1 MLKTDINLLTKFCRK
16 LLFSSLILSSLL
28 ALAEDFTIERLSLF
42 VSDGANVYE
51 NRPLNTAIN
60 TLPSNI
66 SVDFQT
72 KTDANGD
79 TVWQWNLKNKSK
91 VNYNNLRITGLIDVD
106 LDTSVY
112 NDASTTDDPAMALSI
127 DIGNLRAGQEIIAVA
142 TLAGNSTIGL
152 TQRDSITSPKT
163 FFNFYAKKGYFD
175 RAYPDMVQGGL
186 LTTGS
191 AIKEGN
197 VWVWGFRGS
206 S

>member
-1 MLKTDINLLTKFCRK
+1 MLNTNIKLLTKFCRK
-16 LLFSSLILSSLL
+16 LLFSSLILSSPL
-28 ALAEDFTIERLSLF
+28 ALAEDFTVERLSLF

-106 LDTSVY
+106 LDAVGNTFLMSMAHYCHSALQVVILLPINGKSV
-112 NDASTTDDPAMALSI
+112 S
-127 DIGNLRAGQEIIAVA
+127 
-142 TLAGNSTIGL
+142 LAI
-152 TQRDSITSPKT
+152 
-163 FFNFYAKKGYFD
+163 
-175 RAYPDMVQGGL
+175 
-186 LTTGS
+186 
-191 AIKEGN
+191 
-197 VWVWGFRGS
+197 
-206 S
+206 